1 MIARPWREART
12 AGSAVPRDLRFGLRM
27 LRRNP
32 GFTLVAILTLALAIG
47 ANIAI
52 FSVTSA
58 MLLRPFPF
66 RQPQRLA
73 SLQYSSDERG
83 LTLLRYELLRD
94 RARTFE
100 IAAWANDNLN
110 LTGAGEPVQVPVA
123 RVTPNFF
130 SLLGVRPALGRA
142 FTPDEGRPEGNL
154 VVMLSHALW
163 RSRFNSNP
171 AIVGSTISLDGVSSV
186 VIGVLPAGVS
196 FPFVGKAD
204 IWTPRYFELTLM
216 TPQRLRMGAG
226 YLAYIA
232 RFAPGAT
239 LASVDAELRVLDR
252 QYRAENPTAP
262 DSDASRELVALPLR
276 NLVVGDLRAKLWIL
290 SAAVAVLLLIGC
302 ANVASLLLSRALAR
316 RRELAIRAALG
327 ASRSALLRQ
336 FLIESMM
343 LAGAAG
349 ILGIALG
356 FAADRA
362 LTAWGATQIPDGIPV
377 TIDGRVLLFAVAVC
391 FLTGILTGLFPALQ
405 LARTDINS
413 TLRDEGRGLSGSRS
427 RARLRSLL
435 VVAQVAL
442 SLLLLI
448 GAGLLVRSFDRLL
461 HVDPG
466 FDAHNVLT
474 MGFSLPTEKYAK
486 PDQQIAF
493 FDEVLRR
500 ISALPGV
507 RDDAISAAL
516 PLSFI
521 REAPILPEGR
531 PAVPLAERTFIVI
544 EAVSPAWFHTLE
556 VPLIA
561 GRLFTDADDARAPK
575 VVILNQTSAR
585 RFWPG
590 QNPIGKRLILGRG
603 PGYAEVVGVA
613 ADVRNTG
620 LAADVQP
627 QLWLPFKQLPWGN
640 MNLLVRTTV
649 PPLQMASAVRAQISA
664 VDPDQ
669 PVTAVQ
675 TADDLMDEGRAQPRF
690 TMVLL
695 AVFSITALALA
706 AIGLAA
712 TLAWTVVQRQQEMAI
727 RLALGAERR
736 DILWLVLRQGLTL
749 AASGITIGLAAGL
762 LLTRLMSSVLYQTSA
777 HDLGTFALAPVV
789 FLLIAWLA
797 SWLPARRATRVD
809 PIDTLKA
816 S

>member
-1 MIARPWREART
+1 MF
-12 AGSAVPRDLRFGLRM
+12 SLHSDLRFGLRM

-52 FSVTSA
+52 FSATSA
-58 MLLRPFPF
+58 MLLRPFPY
-66 RQPQRLA
+66 RQPQQLV
-73 SLQYSSDERG
+73 SLQYSNNEFG

-130 SLLGVRPALGRA
+130 SLLGVRPALGRT
-142 FTPDEGRPEGNL
+142 FTADEGRPEGHL
-154 VVMLSHALW
+154 VVMISNALW
-163 RSRFNSNP
+163 RSRFDSNP
-171 AIVGSTISLDGVSSV
+171 SIVGSAISLDGVSST
-186 VIGVLPAGVS
+186 VIGVLPAGIQ

-204 IWTPRYFELTLM
+204 VWTPRYFELTLM
-216 TPQRLRMGAG
+216 PAARIRMGAG
-226 YLAYIA
+226 YLSYIA
-232 RFAPGAT
+232 RLAPGAT
-239 LASVDAELRVLDR
+239 IATADAELRVLDR
-252 QYRAENPTAP
+252 RYRAENPGGP
-262 DSDASRELVALPLR
+262 DADTSRELIALPLR
-276 NLVVGDLRAKLWIL
+276 DIVVGDLRAKLWIL
-290 SAAVAVLLLIGC
+290 SAAVSVLLLIGC

-316 RRELAIRAALG
+316 RRELAVRAALG
-327 ASRSALLRQ
+327 ASRSAVIRQLLT
-336 FLIESMM
+336 ESML
-343 LAGAAG
+343 LACAAG
-349 ILGIALG
+349 ILGVALG
-356 FAADRA
+356 YAADRA
-362 LTAWGATQIPDGIPV
+362 LVAWGATQLPEGVPV
-377 TIDGRVLLFAVAVC
+377 AIDGRVLLFAIGISI
-391 FLTGILTGLFPALQ
+391 LTGVLTGLFPALQ
-405 LARTDINS
+405 MARSDINS

-427 RARLRSLL
+427 RARTRSLL

-466 FDAHNVLT
+466 FAAHNILT
-474 MGFSLPTEKYAK
+474 MEISLPTEKYAK

-500 ISALPGV
+500 VATLPGV
-507 RDDAISAAL
+507 HDDAISASL
-516 PLSFI
+516 PLSFV
-521 REAPILPEGR
+521 RQAPILPEGQ
-531 PAVPLAERTFIVI
+531 PALPLSQRTFIVF
-544 EAVSPAWFHTLE
+544 EAVSPAWFRTLQ

-561 GRLFTDADDARAPK
+561 GRFFTDADDARAPK
-575 VVILNQTSAR
+575 VVILNRTVAR
-585 RFWPG
+585 SLWPG
-590 QNPIGKRLILGRG
+590 QNPVGKRLILGRG
-603 PGYAEVVGVA
+603 PGFAEVVGVA
-613 ADVRNTG
+613 ADVRNNG
-620 LAADVQP
+620 IAAEPQA

-640 MNLLVRTTV
+640 MNLLVRTAV
-649 PPLQMASAVRAQISA
+649 PPLELAPAVRAQIAA

-669 PVTAVQ
+669 PVHEVQ
-675 TADDLMDEGRAQPRF
+675 SVDNLMDTDRAQPRF

-712 TLAWTVVQRQQEMAI
+712 MLAWTVVQRRQEMAI
-727 RLALGAERR
+727 RLALGAEHR
-736 DILWLVLRQGLTL
+736 DILWLVVRQGLSL
-749 AASGITIGLAAGL
+749 AVSGIAIGLAAGL
-762 LLTRLMSSVLYQTSA
+762 LLTRLMASILYKTSA
-777 HDLGTFALAPVV
+777 RDLSTFALAPLL
-789 FLLIAWLA
+789 FLLIAWFA